1 VKSRVPG
8 GRETLIVIVDDDD
21 LRRYTKGRVL
31 RNAGFEVQEA
41 SNGADG
47 IRLIH
52 DLRPRL
58 AIVDVGLPDMSGHE
72 VCRQIKSDADSALI
86 PVLQISAT
94 FVTDADTVSSLDS
107 GADASLVEPIEPQVM
122 IATVRALLRARQ
134 ADEAMREALERE
146 QAARNA
152 AEETNRVKDEFLAV
166 LSHEL
171 RTPLA
176 AILSWAT
183 LLRGGDVDDE
193 KRDQGLSAIERN
205 ARMQSKLIEDLL
217 DVSRIISGKTGL
229 DIRALDFGSAV
240 RHAVESV
247 RASAEEKGLHLELAL
262 DPDAGTIR
270 ADATRMQQVIWNLL
284 SNAIKFTPAGGTI
297 RVEASRTDTWAVL
310 RVADTGKGIPAP
322 FLPHV
327 FERFRQADS
336 SSTRSEGG
344 LGLGLAI
351 VRHIVDVHGGTVR
364 ADSAGEGKGA
374 EFTVQL
380 PLDPTAGGEDG
391 STADADEAAV
401 AGAGPAGRMNGGA
414 ASAER
419 AERAAHQRLDGIRIL
434 VVDDERDAR
443 DPIAAILQSRGA
455 KVTPADSVAAAQR
468 ELGRGDFD
476 VVVSDIGM
484 PGADGYAL
492 IRDLRA
498 DERSR
503 LLPVLALSAYANAVE
518 VRRAHDAGFDATLAK
533 PVDAGDLLLAV
544 ARLARPSGTVPS
556 HAD

>member
-1 VKSRVPG
+1 VKDRASK
-8 GRETLIVIVDDDD
+8 GREGLIVIVDDDD

-31 RNAGFEVQEA
+31 RNAGFEVMEA

-47 IRLIH
+47 LRLIREM
-52 DLRPRL
+52 RPRL

-72 VCRQIKSDADSALI
+72 VCRQIKADPDAAPI

-107 GADASLVEPIEPQVM
+107 GADASLVEPMEPQVM
-122 IATVRALLRARQ
+122 LATVRALLRARQ
-134 ADEAMREALERE
+134 ADEAIREALERE

-152 AEETNRVKDEFLAV
+152 AEESNRVKDEFLAV

-183 LLRGGDVDDE
+183 LLRGGDVDE
-193 KRDQGLSAIERN
+193 AKLEQGLSAIERN

-229 DIRALDFGSAV
+229 DIRALDFGVAV
-240 RHAVESV
+240 ENAVESV
-247 RASAEEKGLHLELAL
+247 RAAAEEKGLRLELVREA
-262 DPDAGTIR
+262 DAGTIR
-270 ADATRMQQVIWNLL
+270 
-284 SNAIKFTPAGGTI
+284 
-297 RVEASRTDTWAVL
+297 VESGRTDAWAVL
-310 RVADTGKGIPAP
+310 RVADTGKGISAP

-336 SSTRSEGG
+336 STTRSEGG

-374 EFTVQL
+374 TFTVQL
-380 PLDPTAGGEDG
+380 PLAPAEPGGNGDSHEGATGAAAGGG
-391 STADADEAAV
+391 VS
-401 AGAGPAGRMNGGA
+401 PAGRVNGGVPN
-414 ASAER
+414 AER
-419 AERAAHQRLDGIRIL
+419 AELAAHQRLDGIRVL
-434 VVDDERDAR
+434 VVDDERDSR

-468 ELGRGDFD
+468 ELGRGQFD

-492 IRDLRA
+492 IREMRA
-498 DERSR
+498 DERSK

-518 VRRAHDAGFDATLAK
+518 VLRAHDAGFDATLAK